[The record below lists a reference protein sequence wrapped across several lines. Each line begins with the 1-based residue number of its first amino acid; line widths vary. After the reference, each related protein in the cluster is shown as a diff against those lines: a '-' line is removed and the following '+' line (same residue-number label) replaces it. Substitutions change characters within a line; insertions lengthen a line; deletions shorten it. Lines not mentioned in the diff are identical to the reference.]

1 MNNDTLI
8 AVDLAKSVFEVAISQ
23 QPGKVHERRRLARRQ
38 VLPFFVHHPCPS
50 PVLHPLCT

>member
-1 MNNDTLI
+1 
-8 AVDLAKSVFEVAISQ
+8 
-23 QPGKVHERRRLARRQ
+23 LARRQ